1 MVIAIVVLQLQQ
13 IINYQK
19 IIMKIINLTKKQ
31 LIITA
36 SALIAIILMLM
47 SYTVVPAGY
56 SGVVFN
62 RFTGHMRSSGQGA
75 TLKIPFVTT
84 VQSYPVALRTYT
96 MAQKESAGTKGDDS
110 MDLPTK
116 EGQHIKQDLSVT
128 YNTSPDKASDV
139 FRAFKGADIKEI
151 ENTFIRRTVITS
163 AQNIAGQMSLTELIS
178 SDRSKLQAAI
188 TKDLTVEF
196 AKMGFHLDMVNLGAS
211 HLPEAIEAQMQQ
223 KMAAQQ
229 DAQKAEYEMQ
239 KQQMLAKANVAKAN
253 GEAEALLVRAR
264 AQSAANELLQKTLTP
279 LLVESKKIDKWDGKL
294 PQITGATMPMVNLA
308 K

>member
-1 MVIAIVVLQLQQ
+1 MG
-13 IINYQK
+13 
-19 IIMKIINLTKKQ
+19 INLSKKQ
-31 LIITA
+31 IVILLSVFIVLCLIYA
-36 SALIAIILMLM
+36 
-47 SYTVVPAGY
+47 SYTIVPAGY

-62 RFTGHMRSSGQGA
+62 KITGSMRSSGQGA
-75 TLKIPFVTT
+75 TFKIPFITT

-96 MAQKESAGTKGDDS
+96 MVQKESEGISGDDS

-139 FRAFKGADIKEI
+139 FKAFKGADIKEI
-151 ENTFIRRTVITS
+151 ENSFIRRTVITS

-178 SDRSKLQAAI
+178 SDRSKLQDAI
-188 TKDLTVEF
+188 TKDLTIEF
-196 AKMGFHLDMVNLGAS
+196 DKMGFHLDMVNLGAS

-229 DAQKAEYEMQ
+229 DAQKAEYELQ
-239 KQQMLAKANVAKAN
+239 KQQMLAKANVAKAS
-253 GEAEALLVRAR
+253 GEAEALLVKAK
-264 AQSAANELLQKTLTP
+264 AQSEANELLQKTLTT
-279 LLVESKKIDKWDGKL
+279 LLVENKKIEKWDGKL
-294 PQITGATMPMVNLA
+294 PQITGASIPMVSLD

>member
-1 MVIAIVVLQLQQ
+1 MN
-13 IINYQK
+13 INISKKQK
-19 IIMKIINLTKKQ
+19 IIILSGFI
-31 LIITA
+31 
-36 SALIAIILMLM
+36 ALILIFM

-62 RFTGHMRSSGQGA
+62 RFTGNMRSSGQGA
-75 TLKIPFVTT
+75 TFKIPFVTT

-96 MAQKESAGTKGDDS
+96 MVQKGSTGIAGDDS
-110 MDLPTK
+110 MDLPTR

-128 YNTSPDKASDV
+128 YNTSSDKASDV
-139 FRAFKGADIKEI
+139 FRAFKGANIEEI

-178 SDRSKLQAAI
+178 SDRSKLQDAI
-188 TKDLTVEF
+188 TKDLAIEF
-196 AKMGFHLDMVNLGAS
+196 EKMGFHLDMVNLGAS

-229 DAQKAEYEMQ
+229 DAQKAEYELQ
-239 KQQMLAKANVAKAN
+239 KQQMLAKANVAKAS
-253 GEAEALLVRAR
+253 GEAEALLVRAK
-264 AQSAANELLQKTLTP
+264 AQSEANELLQKTLTA
-279 LLVESKKIDKWDGKL
+279 LLVENKKIEKWDGKL
-294 PQITGATMPMVNLA
+294 PQITGASIPMVTLD

>member
-1 MVIAIVVLQLQQ
+1 MNINKKQ
-13 IINYQK
+13 II
-19 IIMKIINLTKKQ
+19 
-31 LIITA
+31 
-36 SALIAIILMLM
+36 IILSAFIASILIFM

-62 RFTGHMRSSGQGA
+62 RFTGNMRSSGQGV
-75 TLKIPFVTT
+75 TFMIPFITT

-96 MAQKESAGTKGDDS
+96 MVQKGSIGIAGDDS
-110 MDLPTK
+110 MDLPTR

-139 FRAFKGADIKEI
+139 FRAFKGAGIEEI

-178 SDRSKLQAAI
+178 SDRSKLQDAI
-188 TKDLTVEF
+188 TKDLAIEF
-196 AKMGFHLDMVNLGAS
+196 EKMGFHLDMVNLGAS

-229 DAQKAEYEMQ
+229 DAQKAEYELQ
-239 KQQMLAKANVAKAN
+239 KQQMLAKANVAKAS
-253 GEAEALLVRAR
+253 GEAEALLVRAK
-264 AQSAANELLQKTLTP
+264 AQSEANELLQKTLTA
-279 LLVESKKIDKWDGKL
+279 LLVENKKIEKWDGKL
-294 PQITGATMPMVNLA
+294 PQITGASIPMVTLD

>member
-1 MVIAIVVLQLQQ
+1 MNINIIKKQ
-13 IINYQK
+13 IIV
-19 IIMKIINLTKKQ
+19 ILSMFI
-31 LIITA
+31 
-36 SALIAIILMLM
+36 ALILIFM

-62 RFTGHMRSSGQGA
+62 RFTGNMRSSGQGA
-75 TLKIPFVTT
+75 TFKIPFVTT

-96 MAQKESAGTKGDDS
+96 MVQKGSIGIAGDDS
-110 MDLPTK
+110 MDLPTR

-139 FRAFKGADIKEI
+139 FKAFKGANIEEI

-178 SDRSKLQAAI
+178 SDRSKLQDAI

-196 AKMGFHLDMVNLGAS
+196 EKMGFHLDMVNLGAS

-229 DAQKAEYEMQ
+229 DAQKAEYELQ
-239 KQQMLAKANVAKAN
+239 KQQMLAKANVAKAS
-253 GEAEALLVRAR
+253 GEAEALLVRAK
-264 AQSAANELLQKTLTP
+264 AQSEANELLQKTLTT
-279 LLVESKKIDKWDGKL
+279 LLVENKKIEKWDGKL
-294 PQITGATMPMVNLA
+294 PQITGASIPMVTLD